1 MRLVRLKLRGC
12 PFWNMPPIRLNEE
25 NNVSPLLDIDKLT
38 ENQREVIDKS
48 DAVGDIMILAA
59 DGIRIHGGLE
69 HVNIIDGS
77 DCISVADIEDDD
89 AIPDI
94 VSVTVSEDE
103 PEEIEE
109 PPQST
114 EMTEEE
120 KAKLANEARILLN
133 RNGNT
138 IKKMIASMEKTDN
151 NLALLHECLV
161 SESNGKAREG
171 VLFVIQQAI
180 SEY

>member
-48 DAVGDIMILAA
+48 DAIGDIMILAA
-59 DGIRIHGGLE
+59 DGTRIHGGLE

-77 DCISVADIEDDD
+77 DCISVADIEEEE
-89 AIPDI
+89 IMPDI

-103 PEEIEE
+103 PEEVEE
-109 PPQST
+109 PPQT
-114 EMTEEE
+114 EPTEEE
-120 KAKLANEARILLN
+120 KMKMANEARILLN

-138 IKKMIASMEKTDN
+138 IKKMIASMEKTDS
-151 NLALLHECLV
+151 NLMLLHVCLTA
-161 SESNGKAREG
+161 ESNGKAREG
-171 VLFVIQQAI
+171 VLFAIQQAI
-180 SEY
+180 SEH